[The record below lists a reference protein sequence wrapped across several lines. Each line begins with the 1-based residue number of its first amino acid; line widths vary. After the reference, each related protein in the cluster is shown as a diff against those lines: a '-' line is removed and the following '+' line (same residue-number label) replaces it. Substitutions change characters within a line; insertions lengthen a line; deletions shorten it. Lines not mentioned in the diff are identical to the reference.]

1 MRPQETLPESGRAN
15 SRLGAGHRWARRSE
29 SVGTILGAAMR
40 RRRTRQPVACG
51 NTLASSMIA
60 SAIPFA
66 CVRFEWR
73 QFGDGHKQTR
83 SYGVHMPTI
92 SMFYGVA
99 IQMFWTDH
107 APPHFHAIYAED
119 EALIDIRTLA
129 LIRGALPRRALALIL
144 EWAALHREELLED
157 WDLCATKQT
166 PRKITPL
173 S

>member
-1 MRPQETLPESGRAN
+1 
-15 SRLGAGHRWARRSE
+15 
-29 SVGTILGAAMR
+29 
-40 RRRTRQPVACG
+40 
-51 NTLASSMIA
+51 
-60 SAIPFA
+60 
-66 CVRFEWR
+66 
-73 QFGDGHKQTR
+73 
-83 SYGVHMPTI
+83 
-92 SMFYGVA
+92 
-99 IQMFWTDH
+99 MFWTDH